1 MYDITDSNSFELIK
15 NLVNNLSEKNYLK
28 KIIISNK
35 NDLESNRNVSYLEL
49 KEFLKKNNLLNFDVS
64 ILNETNI
71 VELVKNIYKFVNE
84 KNNELNNNK
93 ISESLIEL

>member
-49 KEFLKKNNLLNFDVS
+49 KEFLKKNNLLNFDIS
-64 ILNETNI
+64 ILHETNI
-71 VELVKNIYKFVNE
+71 DE
-84 KNNELNNNK
+84 
-93 ISESLIEL
+93 IS

>member
-15 NLVNNLSEKNYLK
+15 NLVNNLSEINYLK

-64 ILNETNI
+64 ILHETNI
-71 VELVKNIYKFVNE
+71 DE
-84 KNNELNNNK
+84 
-93 ISESLIEL
+93 IS

>member
-49 KEFLKKNNLLNFDVS
+49 KEF
-64 ILNETNI
+64 
-71 VELVKNIYKFVNE
+71 
-84 KNNELNNNK
+84 
-93 ISESLIEL
+93 